1 MPLGRVSQSPSS
13 MMGPRMARRVLK
25 NRRIRGFMTGGHVEF
40 RRGRYDAGQHSENE
54 PVFYMPTY
62 AIGDLQGCHASL
74 LRLLDA
80 VKFDPAADRLWF
92 VGDLVNRG
100 PDSLAVLRF
109 VKSLGDSAI
118 SVLGNHDLHLLALA
132 EGFGRVHK
140 GDTLDTILAAPDR
153 DELLDWLRRQ
163 KLAWREGEF
172 LMVHAGVLP
181 GWTPDETM
189 QRAAEAEA
197 ALQGPHYG
205 DFFGQMY
212 GNAPVAWEERLQG
225 VERLRVIV
233 NAFTRLRY
241 CSAGGEMEFHHKGAP
256 GTQPAGW
263 LPWFE
268 VPGRRSADT
277 TVIIGHWSTL
287 GLLNRQ
293 DLIALDTGCLWG
305 GRLTAVRLEDRQ
317 VFAVHCPP
325 MKHPKS

>member
-1 MPLGRVSQSPSS
+1 
-13 MMGPRMARRVLK
+13 MMQVNTA
-25 NRRIRGFMTGGHVEF
+25 HE
-40 RRGRYDAGQHSENE
+40 E

-74 LRLLDA
+74 LHLLDEIR
-80 VKFDPAADRLWF
+80 FDPVADRLWL

-100 PDSLAVLRF
+100 PDSLAVLRT
-109 VKSLGDSAI
+109 VRDLGDAAI

-140 GDTLDTILAAPDR
+140 SDTLDGILDAPDR
-153 DELLDWLRRQ
+153 DELLHWLRQQ
-163 KLAWREGEF
+163 KLAWREGDV

-181 GWTPDETM
+181 DWTADETM
-189 QRAAEAEA
+189 ARAAEAEA
-197 ALQGPHYG
+197 VLQGEHYRE
-205 DFFGQMY
+205 FFAQMY
-212 GNAPVAWEERLQG
+212 GNAPVAWNPALQG

-241 CSAGGEMEFHHKGAP
+241 CSASGEMEFHHKGAP

-268 VPGRRSADT
+268 VPGRRSAGAT
-277 TVIIGHWSTL
+277 IVIGHWSTL
-287 GLLNRQ
+287 GLINRS

-317 VFAVHCPP
+317 AFAVQCPQARP
-325 MKHPKS
+325 PKP